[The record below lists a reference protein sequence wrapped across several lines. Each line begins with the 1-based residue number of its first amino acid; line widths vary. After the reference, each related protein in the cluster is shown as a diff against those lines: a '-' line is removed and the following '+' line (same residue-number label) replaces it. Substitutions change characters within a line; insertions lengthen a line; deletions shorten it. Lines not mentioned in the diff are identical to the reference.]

1 MTRRNALL
9 IALAAP
15 FAKLARRPNRIS
27 NIVVAVPC
35 EDASWVVD
43 KEGVENWY
51 VPRRP
56 PGITSGRV
64 FDDLWVAQ
72 DEAWNNPRP
81 VRINLVVPG
90 ELDRF
95 MVRLNADDIGPVQ
108 HSACPT
114 IT

>member
-1 MTRRNALL
+1 MKRRDFL
-9 IALAAP
+9 ALAVAAP
-15 FAKLARRPNRIS
+15 AFAALARRPNRIS
-27 NIVVAVPC
+27 NSVVAVPC

-64 FDDLWVAQ
+64 FSSAADAMTVAW
-72 DEAWNNPRP
+72 DNPRP
-81 VRINLVVPG
+81 VRVNLILTPA
-90 ELDRF
+90 EREMTYRAF
-95 MVRLNADDIGPVQ
+95 P
-108 HSACPT
+108 